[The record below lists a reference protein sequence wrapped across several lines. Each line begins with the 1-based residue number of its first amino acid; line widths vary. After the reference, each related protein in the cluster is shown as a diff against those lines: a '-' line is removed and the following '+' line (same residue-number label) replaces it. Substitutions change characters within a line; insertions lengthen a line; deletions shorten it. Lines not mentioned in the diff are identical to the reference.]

1 MITLENRQ
9 LQNSNSNTLK
19 ADSEKR
25 IPADSQR
32 TVRIIPANDTI
43 LLNQQIFSDNDESTD
58 SSSQPIRVAAY
69 CRVSTEED
77 SQHNSYTSQIE
88 YYTQY
93 IFSHPGWICV
103 GIFADEGLSGTQTKN
118 RKQFNYL
125 LRKCRHHEIDIIL
138 CKSISRFARNT
149 VDCLEL
155 IRELKSLGIA
165 IIFEKENLNTLSI
178 PSEFLIS
185 LYASFAQAESESI
198 SRNITWGIEKKFRRG
213 EFPYHLKWMT
223 GYYLKDDGTVGINE
237 TEAATVRE
245 IYTLFANGTSMGAI
259 ANLLTYRKVPRRCG
273 STVWGRRNVEKILRN
288 EKYAGFAI
296 LQKTYTTNCLTHE
309 RSLNLGQRPKYY
321 VENCFPP
328 IISMDLYDLAQ
339 TEFKKRSNLLAQA
352 KSNNQCINRPADLPN
367 LYISLDYKKSRPH
380 YILSD
385 LLICSHCG
393 CHYRRVIWKS
403 KKKNYAVWRCGNRLE
418 HGPKCCSK
426 GVSLHEEKLLENLQ
440 ILKNS
445 VRNNSSNID
454 SFLEEF
460 VSQICV
466 YSKSN
471 IIVYFLN
478 DEKEKKISCE

>member
-1 MITLENRQ
+1 MIASETSQQQKLK
-9 LQNSNSNTLK
+9 SNTAQTSSAKCIQTELT
-19 ADSEKR
+19 
-25 IPADSQR
+25 R
-32 TVRIIPANDTI
+32 TVHIIPANDSFRS
-43 LLNQQIFSDNDESTD
+43 NQTSFSGNGESGNF
-58 SSSQPIRVAAY
+58 SSHPIRVAAY

-93 IFSHPGWICV
+93 ISSHSGWICA

-118 RKQFNYL
+118 RKQFNRL
-125 LRKCRHHEIDIIL
+125 LRKCRRHEIDIIL

-165 IIFEKENLNTLSI
+165 VIFEKENLNTLSI

-198 SRNITWGIEKKFRRG
+198 SHNITWGIEKKFRRG

-223 GYYLKDDGTVGINE
+223 GYYLKDDGSVGID
-237 TEAATVRE
+237 EAEAKLVRE
-245 IYTLFANGTSMGAI
+245 IYTLFAGGMSMGSI
-259 ANLLTYRKVPRRCG
+259 ANLLTSRNIQRRCG
-273 STVWGRRNVEKILRN
+273 STIWGRRNIEKILQN

-309 RSLNLGQRPKYY
+309 RAQNLGQRPKYY

-328 IISMDLYDLAQ
+328 IVSKELYDIVQKEFERRSKTNSLKNYDKQ
-339 TEFKKRSNLLAQA
+339 SINHSTEASTLN
-352 KSNNQCINRPADLPN
+352 
-367 LYISLDYKKSRPH
+367 SLGIITRPH

-385 LLICSHCG
+385 LLICAHCG
-393 CHYRRVIWKS
+393 SHYRRVIWKS
-403 KKKNYAVWRCGNRLE
+403 KGKSYAVWRCGNRLE
-418 HGPKCCSK
+418 HGSKYCSK
-426 GVSLHEEKLLENLQ
+426 SVSLHEEILLENLQ
-440 ILKNS
+440 IFADTIP
-445 VRNNSSNID
+445 NNSPNTE
-454 SFLEEF
+454 SFLEDC
-460 VSQICV
+460 VSQIYI

-471 IIVYFLN
+471 IVIHLSN
-478 DEKEKKISCE
+478 SSKEKQISCK